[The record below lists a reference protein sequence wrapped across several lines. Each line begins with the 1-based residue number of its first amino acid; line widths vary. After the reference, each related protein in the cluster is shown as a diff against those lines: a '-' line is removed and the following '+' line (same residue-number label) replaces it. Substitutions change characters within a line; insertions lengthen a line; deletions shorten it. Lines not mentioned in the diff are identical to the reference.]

1 MNSYRNLQVRMFYR
15 LGKKSEKP
23 FSGMATT
30 PTPLRPRVKTP
41 CRSYSLVI
49 VSSRTQF
56 LVIFRVATLEYNH
69 QRDFVILVS
78 T

>member
-1 MNSYRNLQVRMFYR
+1 MNSYRNLQVLMFYR
-15 LGKKSEKP
+15 PGKKSEKP
-23 FSGMATT
+23 FSRVATT
-30 PTPLRPRVKTP
+30 PILVSPRVKTP
-41 CRSYSLVI
+41 RRSFSLVM

-69 QRDFVILVS
+69 QREFVIFVS